1 MLEEKTVPI
10 DTSGEALEVTLEEEN
25 VQKVEPQEAPVV
37 EVEET
42 IFYRLQKSPYF
53 AYQPR

>member
-42 IFYRLQKSPYF
+42 KQTEKPKEGS
-53 AYQPR
+53 